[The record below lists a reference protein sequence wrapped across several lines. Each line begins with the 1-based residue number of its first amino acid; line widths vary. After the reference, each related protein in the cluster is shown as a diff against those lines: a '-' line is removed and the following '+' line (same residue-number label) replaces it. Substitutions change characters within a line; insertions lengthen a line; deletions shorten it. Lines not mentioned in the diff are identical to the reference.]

1 MTAAAAGPPTDPGT
15 TEDAQA
21 LRSLMRAD
29 LRAAMKARDR
39 EVVSA
44 LRTALAAIDNAEAVE
59 APAAAPAD
67 QGSEHV
73 AGARSGVGS
82 AEAVRR
88 VLSAEDVRAL
98 LREQITE
105 RRTEAGGYE
114 TAGRADAADRLRREA
129 DALAAYLTP

>member
-1 MTAAAAGPPTDPGT
+1 MTAAAAGPPTDQGT

-44 LRTALAAIDNAEAVE
+44 LRTALAALDNAEAVE
-59 APAAAPAD
+59 APAAPAD

-82 AEAVRR
+82 AEAARR
-88 VLSAEDVRAL
+88 VLSADDVRAL
-98 LREQITE
+98 LRAQITE
-105 RRTEAGGYE
+105 RRTEAGVYE
-114 TAGRADAADRLRREA
+114 TAGRADSADRLRREA

>member
-1 MTAAAAGPPTDPGT
+1 MTAAAAGPPTDPET

-29 LRAAMKARDR
+29 LRAAMKERRR

-59 APAAAPAD
+59 APDTPAD

-73 AGARSGVGS
+73 AGARAGVGA
-82 AEAVRR
+82 AEAARR
-88 VLSAEDVRAL
+88 VLSADDVRAL
-98 LREQITE
+98 LRTQITE

-114 TAGRADAADRLRREA
+114 TAGQGEAASRLRREA